1 MKRYEAPFDLYN
13 VILGAFLFVSPWLFA
28 FGYAP
33 ARESAF
39 ASGALLVL
47 ISLLAI
53 VAFRE
58 WQEWINLAI
67 GCWILSSPWILG
79 FPHTS
84 SMHVAAAVG
93 AIVVYLSLTEL
104 WLIHNPGWTK
114 RVYTLQ
120 PQASRPHR
128 GGER

>member
-1 MKRYEAPFDLYN
+1 MKRYEAPFDLYSA
-13 VILGAFLFVSPWLFA
+13 VLGAFLFISPWLFA
-28 FGYAP
+28 FGYEP

-58 WQEWINLAI
+58 WEEWVNLAI
-67 GCWILSSPWILG
+67 GCWILSSPWILE

-84 SMHVAAAVG
+84 SMHVATAVG

-104 WLIHNPGWTK
+104 WLVHNPGWTK
-114 RVYTLQ
+114 RAYTS
-120 PQASRPHR
+120 PAQAPRRR